1 MKKTLRVLSYLAAA
15 LVGSAITL
23 AIVPLLIQPTV
34 PASYS
39 KLDQLADYM
48 DTVFVEDVDRTELED
63 AAAAAMIEASG
74 DRWSYYIPA
83 DQYQA
88 HVEQNENAYVG
99 IGITIQK
106 NDELKGFEIVE
117 VTEGG
122 PAAVAGLKKHDVLVK
137 VDGQNCFELGMDETR
152 NLVKGEEGTEVS
164 ISVMRDGKELPFT
177 VKRMRVEVPVAVY
190 EMLSSGYGYIQ
201 IKNFDSKCADETI
214 AAVET
219 LTKQGAKG
227 IIFDVRFNPGGYQH
241 ELVKLLDYI
250 LPEGPL
256 FKSESY
262 TGEITVDQ
270 SDEKH
275 IEIPMAVL
283 VNGDSYSAA
292 EFFAAALQ
300 EYDYAEIVG
309 QQTCG
314 KGHYQ
319 VTYRLNDGSAAA
331 ISTGRYYT
339 PNDVNL
345 EGVGIVPDVVV
356 DVDEETAG
364 KIYFGD
370 IAKDEDP
377 QIQGAISALEK

>member
-1 MKKTLRVLSYLAAA
+1 MKKSLKVLSYLAAA

-23 AIVPLLIQPTV
+23 SIIPLLIQPTA
-34 PASYS
+34 PAAYS

-63 AAAAAMIEASG
+63 AAAAAMIAASG

-83 DQYQA
+83 DEYQA

-99 IGITIQK
+99 IGITIRE

-122 PAAVAGLKKHDVLVK
+122 PAAAAGLQKHDVLVK
-137 VDGQNCFELGMDETR
+137 VQGQNCFELGMDETR
-152 NLVKGEEGTEVS
+152 NLVKGEEGTEVP
-164 ISVMRDGKELPFT
+164 ISVMRDGEELSFM
-177 VKRMRVEVPVAVY
+177 VKRMRVEVPVAIY

-214 AAVET
+214 AAIET
-219 LTKQGAKG
+219 LTQQGAKG

-300 EYDYAEIVG
+300 EYDYAEVVG
-309 QQTCG
+309 QQTSG

-356 DVDEETAG
+356 EVDEETAG

-370 IAKDEDP
+370 IPKDDDP
-377 QIQGAISALEK
+377 QIKGAISALEK